1 MLYFSLK
8 RIRNIFLRIF
18 FLHNKVCLCNGTGN
32 CRLNCFSKEML
43 YYIDF
48 KCASITFLNKQRKQ
62 PGKYQ
67 CLCVHEIR
75 LLHIFEISSMYF
87 KWKPSISIKIP
98 RISIENLAKKLGASN
113 KKFRNTRLFTPWIWN
128 TRYFE
133 RNTQYFENSVFR
145 L

>member
-1 MLYFSLK
+1 MVALLLVSYMYQSTKKDSGYALLFTTILMTPRAKISQLGPRVKRDNKMLYFSLK

-18 FLHNKVCLCNGTGN
+18 FLHNKVCLCNGTAN
-32 CRLNCFSKEML
+32 CHLNCFSKEML

-87 KWKPSISIKIP
+87 K
-98 RISIENLAKKLGASN
+98 
-113 KKFRNTRLFTPWIWN
+113 
-128 TRYFE
+128 
-133 RNTQYFENSVFR
+133 
-145 L
+145 